1 LSGNTEALAKEKAF
15 IVAQKTLSKTF
26 CMMQKTLSKT
36 KSNVFSVLFSERNRL
51 LQHFEASAPCDNIIF
66 PQRGE

>member
-1 LSGNTEALAKEKAF
+1 MQRLWPRKKIKAF
-15 IVAQKTLSKTF
+15 IVLQKTLSKTF

-36 KSNVFSVLFSERNRL
+36 KSNVFSGLFSERNRL
-51 LQHFEASAPCDNIIF
+51 WQHFKASAPCDNIIF